1 MYKDKSD
8 ECIHLMTAYIDSIS
22 GYYSF
27 IDTQLEDFM
36 VKYGENIVDSNLH
49 SITMLLCKWGLS

>member
-27 IDTQLEDFM
+27 IDIIIYTFKL
-36 VKYGENIVDSNLH
+36 KYKRSVFRG
-49 SITMLLCKWGLS
+49 K